1 MALHAADSCEVFA
14 AILVLVAAHFGCP
27 VFPVLED
34 VQHTINASSGC
45 FARRFPKELAVQ
57 LLAGVVNRPAEIVW
71 KVKSRSST
79 ARGDRFFAP

>member
-1 MALHAADSCEVFA
+1 MASHAADSGKVFA
-14 AILVLVAAHFGCP
+14 AILVLVAAHVRG
-27 VFPVLED
+27 PVLPVVED
-34 VQHTINASSGC
+34 RQHA
-45 FARRFPKELAVQ
+45 FDAARGGFLRRLRKELAVQ